1 MIFRIAIFVITTCP
15 TRSLIHLIMRKLIT
29 LFLITVTSLAVYGQQ
44 KEIGGQI
51 VNDSGSPVS
60 GAKITDKENPANM
73 VTSDLEGQFVI
84 KVNDSSKELEISGP
98 GYPARTVQ
106 INGSYITI
114 TLTGKEKVSQID
126 GITIK
131 GFGSTASKARVRTQS
146 IQSMPET
153 TVALNAD
160 QIEASG
166 IDNIQ
171 SFTSQISNVT
181 FNQAQQPGVNFL
193 TVRGISQIRN
203 GESPVAVVIDG
214 MTLPDASIMNMSLY
228 DIQLLEFVKG
238 PQGTLYGKN
247 AIAGAINIT
256 TKDPVN
262 ANKTKVSL
270 SVGNGGLWG
279 GGLSTSGAITKN
291 KFYYSVVGNY
301 RSFDGLI
308 NNTFLNQKAD
318 FSKEYNIR
326 AKLKY
331 RFGPR
336 WSATYVQDN
345 FNVKAGGNYYI
356 TKTDIFN
363 TKIPPLADNDYSQEP
378 FGDVLGS
385 SKLSNSL
392 SSLKVEGSLNKI
404 KLQSVTSF
412 NATRRYYIGENDYSQ
427 YAFSKVSQQS
437 NSDTFSQEF
446 RLTSVDS
453 KTTKLSYTI
462 GALYQNSKRYFNTST
477 FLNKTYYEGGFT
489 DASAANAN
497 YSNNPLVGNDDD
509 NTIETLAG
517 FVFLDYKLTE
527 KLTASAGVRVDYDQ
541 LTNKSR
547 ITNSSLKNDITVW
560 QPKFS
565 LAYAISK
572 TVLAYAN
579 YGRGYRSGGF
589 NSEATVKFGK
599 MYEPEF
605 TNNYELG
612 LKTSF
617 LNNRIIFNNAFYYI
631 DFRNQQQYTFI
642 PVSPAVLGIYNFDS
656 ARITGFES
664 EIKFKATNN
673 LDFFAAIGFNDGKIK
688 KGTYNRLTNA
698 ANFDYKTYEVL
709 DVSGNISP
717 YTVKSTF
724 QIGAN
729 ANFAF
734 NENSGVSINVNAD
747 NRGTQYWD
755 PLEEYKQRSYTLVN
769 ARARF
774 SFKKFGL
781 TLWAKNIFNTK
792 YNQEFFPT
800 VEFGFNNIRFPN
812 QPATIGAD
820 VSYSF

>member
-1 MIFRIAIFVITTCP
+1 
-15 TRSLIHLIMRKLIT
+15 MRKLIT
-29 LFLITVTSLAVYGQQ
+29 LFLMAAIPIAVYGQI

-60 GAKITDKENPANM
+60 GAKITEKENPTNT
-73 VTSDLEGQFVI
+73 VTSDMEGQFVI
-84 KVNDSSKELEISGP
+84 KVNDSSKELEVTGP
-98 GYPARTVQ
+98 GSPTKTVQ

-114 TLTGKEKVSQID
+114 TLVSKEKMSQID

-131 GFGSTASKARVRTQS
+131 GYGSVASKARVRTQS

-153 TVALNAD
+153 TVALDAD
-160 QIEASG
+160 QIEANG
-166 IDNIQ
+166 IDNVQ

-181 FNQAQQPGVNFL
+181 FNQSQQPGVNFL
-193 TVRGISQIRN
+193 TVRGIPQIRN

-262 ANKTKVSL
+262 ANKTKLTL
-270 SVGNGGLWG
+270 STGNGGLWG
-279 GGLSTSGAITKN
+279 AGLSSSGAITKN
-291 KFYYSVVGNY
+291 KFYYSIVGNY
-301 RSFDGLI
+301 RNFDGLI

-318 FSKEYNIR
+318 FSKEYSIR

-345 FNVKAGGNYYI
+345 FNVKAGANYYV
-356 TKTDIFN
+356 TKTDILN
-363 TKIPPLADNDYSQEP
+363 PKIPVLADDDYSQNP
-378 FGDVLGS
+378 SGDVLGD

-412 NATRRYYIGENDYSQ
+412 NSTRRYFVGEGDYSS
-427 YAFSKVSQQS
+427 YAMLKQLQNV

-462 GALYQNSKRYFNTST
+462 GALFQNSKRYLQTENIQNS
-477 FLNKTYYEGGFT
+477 TYYDGGFT
-489 DASAANAN
+489 DASVANAN
-497 YSNNPLVGNDDD
+497 YNKVILAGEDNNR
-509 NTIETLAG
+509 IKTLAG
-517 FVFLDYKLTE
+517 FLFLDYKLT
-527 KLTASAGVRVDYDQ
+527 KSLTASAGVRMDYDQ
-541 LTNKSR
+541 LTNNS
-547 ITNSSLKNDITVW
+547 ILTNSTLKNDITVW

-565 LAYAISK
+565 LAYAVSK
-572 TVLAYAN
+572 TIMAYAN

-589 NSEATVKFGK
+589 NSKKTVKFDK
-599 MYEPEF
+599 MYAPEF

-617 LNNRIIFNNAFYYI
+617 LNNRIIFNNAFYVI
-631 DFRNQQQYTFI
+631 EFENQQQYTFVPFV
-642 PVSPAVLGIYNFDS
+642 PVIVGIYNIN
-656 ARITGFES
+656 RTLIKGFES
-664 EIKFKATNN
+664 EIKFKATNS
-673 LDFFAAIGFNDGKIK
+673 LDFFASLGINDGKIK
-688 KGTYNRLTNA
+688 NGTYNRLTDA
-698 ANFDYKTYEVL
+698 ASFDYDKYEV
-709 DVSGNISP
+709 VNIKGNTSP
-717 YTVKSTF
+717 FTVKYTI
-724 QIGAN
+724 QAGAN

-734 NENSGVSINVNAD
+734 SENSGVSININVD
-747 NRGTQYWD
+747 HRGTQYWD
-755 PLEEYKQRSYTLVN
+755 PLEAYKQKPFTLVN
-769 ARARF
+769 TRARF
-774 SFKKFGL
+774 SFNKFGV
-781 TLWAKNIFNTK
+781 TVWGKNIFNTK

-800 VEFGFNNIRFPN
+800 DEFGFANVRFPN
-812 QPATIGAD
+812 QPATFGMD
-820 VSYSF
+820 VTYSF